1 MQCFKES
8 DLLDT
13 FMMLNIDT
21 ATLSAPES
29 RETLD
34 NFQQRQESLRE
45 VCTLQPV
52 LKPPN
57 ETPAPLKKKNQPEG
71 CEEPKWNNP

>member
-21 ATLSAPES
+21 VTISAPES
-29 RETLD
+29 GETLHLLPAEAGKPE
-34 NFQQRQESLRE
+34 RS
-45 VCTLQPV
+45 V
-52 LKPPN
+52 LSSVSAK
-57 ETPAPLKKKNQPEG
+57 AFK
-71 CEEPKWNNP
+71 